1 MISARKKTRG
11 FCYILF
17 YFAFLTKV
25 YCFFSNKW
33 RGVKFLY
40 FLTIPYYHIINN
52 LLKRWLRNI
61 REFPQKPKHLSMI
74 RIKLP
79 CNFLRLHDRKN
90 VFLEISQFLRKH
102 LSICNIPKSS
112 ILLCSAKNFFTRYK
126 LFSVC
131 QCRHGREGIPSTN
144 GRWYCARTHTHWQAK
159 FHNNLFDS
167 AVCNFQSMKSRVE
180 LNNFLL
186 KFFCYIN

>member
-1 MISARKKTRG
+1 MILKQTQKQLFGVELFCIKNLVKILMKALEKKTYGRVVFLIKKRCRMQAKKILLNYYYNFIKIITARDHSHMISARKKTRG

-25 YCFFSNKW
+25 YCFFSNKG

-79 CNFLRLHDRKN
+79 CNFIKTTRPQEC
-90 VFLEISQFLRKH
+90 FPG
-102 LSICNIPKSS
+102 NIPISKE
-112 ILLCSAKNFFTRYK
+112 T
-126 LFSVC
+126 
-131 QCRHGREGIPSTN
+131 
-144 GRWYCARTHTHWQAK
+144 
-159 FHNNLFDS
+159 
-167 AVCNFQSMKSRVE
+167 
-180 LNNFLL
+180 L
-186 KFFCYIN
+186 KYL

>member
-1 MISARKKTRG
+1 MKALEKKTYGRVVFLIKKRCRMQAKKILLNYYYNFIKIITARDHSHMISARKKTRG

-74 RIKLP
+74 RITLP

-144 GRWYCARTHTHWQAK
+144 GR
-159 FHNNLFDS
+159 
-167 AVCNFQSMKSRVE
+167 
-180 LNNFLL
+180 
-186 KFFCYIN
+186 